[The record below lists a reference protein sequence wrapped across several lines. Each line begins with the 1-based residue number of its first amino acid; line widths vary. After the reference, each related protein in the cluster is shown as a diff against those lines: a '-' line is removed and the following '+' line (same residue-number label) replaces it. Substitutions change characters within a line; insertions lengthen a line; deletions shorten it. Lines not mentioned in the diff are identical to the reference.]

1 MSAPPTDSHATHK
14 PLRIFYAASVGAIA
28 GFPFLAPIL
37 VDAGLEK
44 AHTAL
49 LFLVFPLCKL
59 IVAPAV
65 AMLVDRIGHAR
76 HTLSLCALAA
86 MLSTILIASSS
97 EVAWL
102 CAGVCL
108 LAIANTPI
116 FPLGDAMTVRVLG
129 SQAKD
134 YGSIR
139 AWGSGT
145 LVLLVLL
152 VGWLS
157 DTAGRMLL
165 LPTIVG
171 FAATAIA
178 SQRLPQTD
186 RAAGPKHRP
195 SPLLLLREPTT
206 LLLVAIAVVH
216 GATFTTYDKL
226 FTMHVDL
233 RGHAGWVAGAGIAL
247 GIATETVI
255 LWKARYFLERWGAPW
270 TLLSGIAI
278 GIVRWWITA
287 HTTSAFWLAAVQCL
301 HGGSFGLFWI
311 AGIHLFNARAPD
323 TLKSTSQAL
332 FQGATLGAGQ
342 LAGML
347 LSALLIPIGDTPLVF
362 TALVFADI
370 FAALMCLPLVL
381 QARKRQ

>member
-1 MSAPPTDSHATHK
+1 MAAPPPDTHLQRR
-14 PLRIFYAASVGAIA
+14 PLRLFYAASVGAIA

-37 VDAGLEK
+37 VEAGLAK

-59 IVAPAV
+59 FVAPAV
-65 AMLVDRIGHAR
+65 AMLVDRTGHAR
-76 HTLSLCALAA
+76 SVLAACAIGA
-86 MLSTILIASSS
+86 MLSTLLIAYSTD
-97 EVAWL
+97 VVWL
-102 CAGVCL
+102 CAGVGL
-108 LAIANTPI
+108 LAMANTPI
-116 FPLGDAMTVRVLG
+116 FPLGDAITVRALG
-129 SQAKD
+129 AKAKD

-145 LVLLVLL
+145 LVLLVLF

-157 DTAGRMLL
+157 DTPGKILL
-165 LPTIVG
+165 LPTILG
-171 FAATAIA
+171 FAATALA
-178 SQRLPQTD
+178 SQALPGTA
-186 RAAGPKHRP
+186 RPRVAERRP

-206 LLLVAIAVVH
+206 LLLVAIAIVH

-270 TLLSGIAI
+270 TLLVGVAI
-278 GIVRWWITA
+278 GVVRWWITA
-287 HTTSAFWLAAVQCL
+287 HTTSAFWLATVQCL

-323 TLKSTSQAL
+323 ELKSTAQAL

-342 LAGML
+342 LTGML

-362 TALVFADI
+362 TALVFADVL
-370 FAALMCLPLVL
+370 AALMCLPLVVRDR
-381 QARKRQ
+381 AKR